1 MTPAATPAD
10 RDALAAEHVLGLLD
24 GPDADGAAR
33 LAETDADFAARVESW
48 RTLLA
53 EIDATAP
60 AEPAGEVLWRRIEGG
75 LGAARSVPSAV
86 SSRPGLAERLAGLWD
101 SLGFWRGAGLAAG
114 AACLALAVGLG
125 LLASRPPAPVLVAA
139 LLTEDN
145 RVAAIVNVGAD
156 GRAHLVPL
164 AALPVPSGRALE
176 VWTLWD
182 RARGPVSVGVTRE
195 PRRLDLRLGDLPK
208 AVPDQLFEIT
218 LEPEGGSPT
227 GRPTGPVLM
236 KGLAARA
243 L

>member
-1 MTPAATPAD
+1 MTPAARDAD
-10 RDALAAEHVLGLLD
+10 RDALAAEHVLGLLE
-24 GPDADGAAR
+24 GPDATW
-33 LAETDADFAARVESW
+33 AEDLVRTDSGFAALVGAW
-48 RTLLA
+48 RARLA

-60 AEPAGEVLWRRIEGG
+60 AEPAGEALWRRIEGR
-75 LGAARSVPSAV
+75 LGTARPAP
-86 SSRPGLAERLAGLWD
+86 SRPGLADRLAGLWD
-101 SLGFWRGAGLAAG
+101 SLSFWRGAGLAAG
-114 AACLALAVGLG
+114 AACLALTAGLG
-125 LLASRPPAPVLVAA
+125 LVASRIPAPVLVAA

-145 RVAAIVNVGAD
+145 RVAAIVNVDAD
-156 GRAHLVPL
+156 GRASLVPL